1 MIGRI
6 AINAIAI
13 WIAVDGIVAAAEF
26 TFEFELVARY
36 WIFVTIW
43 FNRFCTL

>member
-1 MIGRI
+1 MIGKI

-13 WIAVDGIVAAAEF
+13 WIAVDGIVAAADV

-36 WIFVTIW
+36 
-43 FNRFCTL
+43 